1 MSQCHGSDLLTLRL
15 HFAHKSAVSFV
26 TSPTFWKL
34 SSLAWLL
41 LLPGSN
47 AHFVS
52 PFDAFRLADFAFAKP
67 PESLAPC
74 WRTVATVYP
83 LGNCDSLKP
92 ETSLSYLTR
101 FETVSNRFWPL
112 SSFFAFTDSAR
123 TLPEELVNPAS
134 GLCISRCK
142 LRGVAP
148 TSLTRPFPGH
158 PGLSLRCFANFF
170 RPSPSISALSMN
182 CEHHSDFFD
191 SEYVFLST
199 ELFTKKISEQILET

>member
-1 MSQCHGSDLLTLRL
+1 LPDSISSRL
-15 HFAHKSAVSFV
+15 KRSLCFIFRCFSFGR
-26 TSPTFWKL
+26 FC
-34 SSLAWLL
+34 
-41 LLPGSN
+41 
-47 AHFVS
+47 
-52 PFDAFRLADFAFAKP
+52 FAKP

-83 LGNCDSLKP
+83 LGNCDSFKL
-92 ETSLSYLTR
+92 ETGLNYLTR

-148 TSLTRPFPGH
+148 TSLTRPFPGR
-158 PGLSLRCFANFF
+158 PGLSLRFPATFF
-170 RPSPSISALSMN
+170 RRLALSRSRIHGN
-182 CEHHSDFFD
+182 RLGICQGKSGISLTTRDGLAPILHS
-191 SEYVFLST
+191 LPPM
-199 ELFTKKISEQILET
+199 LHMQCQIPIPG